1 MDELPV
7 TVPHE
12 VARIGKEDAPRLDQE
27 LYRHREQPPA
37 YGFDPQDGLPRVVP
51 ESSYEETYVPPL
63 DPTTFICMADTTE
76 FRLLSGATILARFTA
91 DEVQRQSDGRYYVSY
106 ELALSRTERS
116 LHHHVLMHV
125 GSALTP
131 VEPIRR
137 ACKHYVR
144 QMIDLAGHR
153 DRRVVTRFCT
163 ALRDENGE
171 FQSLRDGLVYA
182 CELRDPREPVS
193 EGQLDDFDRRKI
205 TEGRERRENDEGEF
219 DVDAELRIIHGQKIP
234 IVGQLLGYW
243 FQDDAWPDKPPRYPP
258 VTALLLSKTGDEALT
273 LVNVEDTWCVLSASA
288 AATYSHS
295 RRWFTGNYRHGWDA
309 DLGAD
314 WKPVSSTESFLT
326 TDPDVNWRDA
336 LYSDPEQFHPEHWR
350 QFEVVAIKAIE
361 HQDIA
366 ARFGDAAAAAAR
378 SDQQS
383 ILLRVAERAAEGSI
397 P

>member
-7 TVPHE
+7 TVPNE
-12 VARIGKEDAPRLDQE
+12 VGRRGKEDAPRPDQE

-37 YGFDPQDGLPRVVP
+37 YGFDPQDGLPRVVA

-63 DPTTFICMADTTE
+63 DPATFICMADTTE
-76 FRLLSGATILARFTA
+76 FRLQSGTEILARFTA
-91 DEVQRQSDGRYYVSY
+91 DEVQRQSDGRYWVSY
-106 ELALSRTERS
+106 ELALSRTDPN
-116 LHHHVLMHV
+116 LHHHVLMQF
-125 GSALTP
+125 GSARTP
-131 VEPIRR
+131 VEPVRR

-144 QMIDLAGHR
+144 QMTDMAGHR
-153 DRRVVTRFCT
+153 DRRFVARFCT
-163 ALRDENGE
+163 ALRDENGDY
-171 FQSLRDGLVYA
+171 QSLRDGLMYA
-182 CELRDPREPVS
+182 CELRNPREPVS
-193 EGQLDDFDRRKI
+193 EQQLDDFDKRKI
-205 TEGRERRENDEGEF
+205 AEGRERRETDEAKF
-219 DVDAELRIIHGQKIP
+219 DVDAELLRGQEIP

-243 FQDDAWPDKPPRYPP
+243 FQDSVLPDKPPRYPP
-258 VTALLLSKTGDEALT
+258 VTALLLSDNGEEALT
-273 LVNVEDTWCVLSASA
+273 LVNVEDRWCVLSASA

-326 TDPDVNWRDA
+326 TDPDLSWRDA
-336 LYSDPEQFHPEHWR
+336 LYSDPEQFHLEQWR

-383 ILLRVAERAAEGSI
+383 ILLRVAERAAEGSNQ
-397 P
+397 